1 MFKKN
6 FKVYATWEHNL
17 LGLPVLTFRRTNR
30 SLSDKSTS
38 CYLLYANIIRPHGTK
53 RSCRGQRLSILKP
66 IYRIGNLPGCKGKDF
81 FGSWYGPI
89 RANEGERGRKGY
101 LFEDFTLLFV
111 PGTNG
116 IGRPKG
122 PKAQRPKGSKAQ
134 KPEGPKAQKPK
145 GPKAQKP
152 KGPKAQKPKGP
163 KAQKPKGSKA
173 QRSKGS
179 KGQKPKGSKH

>member
-134 KPEGPKAQKPK
+134 KLKSPKVQRLKSPKVQRLKSPKVQRLKSPKAQRLKS
-145 GPKAQKP
+145 PKAQRLKSP
-152 KGPKAQKPKGP
+152 KV
-163 KAQKPKGSKA
+163 
-173 QRSKGS
+173 
-179 KGQKPKGSKH
+179 